1 MSESRSQVVLITG
14 GSEGIGAACADLF
27 ARKGWRV
34 SAVALPSDGFEEIAR
49 PGVLPITGDI
59 CDESVRKMAV
69 EKTLERFGAIDVL
82 INNAGVGLYAAPS
95 DASIPLTKRL
105 FDVNVFAPLALAQL
119 AIPIMRRQGRG
130 TIVNLGSVGG
140 RVALPWSVSYTA
152 SKFAIHSVNDSMRR
166 ELRRDGIHVMKVC
179 PGIVATK
186 FRENVL
192 GGVAPPEVS
201 AIQRVVTPQEVAAA
215 IARGIER
222 RKRTIYVPQVARLF
236 MAMEICAPW
245 LMDWY
250 VDTKWRKRE

>member
-1 MSESRSQVVLITG
+1 MSGSSSQVVLITG
-14 GSEGIGAACADLF
+14 GSEGIGAACVDLF
-27 ARKGWRV
+27 TRRGWRV
-34 SAVALPSDGFEEIAR
+34 AAVALPSDGFEEIAG
-49 PGVLPITGDI
+49 PAVLPITGDI
-59 CDESVRKMAV
+59 CDECVRKMAV
-69 EKTLERFGAIDVL
+69 EKTLDRFGAIDVL

-119 AIPIMRRQGRG
+119 AIPIMRRQGHG

-152 SKFAIHSVNDSMRR
+152 SKFALHSVNDSMRR

-179 PGIVATK
+179 PGIVATE

-192 GGVAPPEVS
+192 AGVAPPEVS

-222 RKRTIYVPQVARLF
+222 KKRTVYVPQVARLF

>member
-1 MSESRSQVVLITG
+1 MSELSSQVVLITG
-14 GSEGIGAACADLF
+14 GSEGIGAACVDLF
-27 ARKGWRV
+27 ARRGWRV
-34 SAVALPSDGFEEIAR
+34 AAVALPSDGFEEIAG
-49 PGVLPITGDI
+49 PAVLPITGDI
-59 CDESVRKMAV
+59 CDECVRKLAV
-69 EKTLERFGAIDVL
+69 EKTLERFGAIDAL

-119 AIPIMRRQGRG
+119 TIPIMRRQGNG

-152 SKFAIHSVNDSMRR
+152 SKFAMHSVNDSMRR

-179 PGIVATK
+179 PGIVGTK

-201 AIQRVVTPQEVAAA
+201 AIQRVVTPQEVAEA

-222 RKRTIYVPQVARLF
+222 KKRTVYVPQVARLF

>member
-1 MSESRSQVVLITG
+1 MSGSTSRVVLITG
-14 GSEGIGAACADLF
+14 GSEGIGAACVNLF
-27 ARKGWRV
+27 TRMGWRV
-34 SAVALPSDGFEEIAR
+34 ATVALPFEGFEEIAE
-49 PGVLPITGDI
+49 PSVLPMVGDI
-59 CDESVRKMAV
+59 CDECVRKMAV
-69 EKTLERFGAIDVL
+69 EKTIERFGGIDVL

-119 AIPIMRRQGRG
+119 AIPVMRKQGRG
-130 TIVNLGSVGG
+130 TIVNVGSVGG

-152 SKFAIHSVNDSMRR
+152 SKFAVHSISDSMRR

-192 GGVAPPEVS
+192 DGIAPPEVS

-222 RKRTIYVPQVARLF
+222 KKRTVYVPSLARLF
-236 MAMEICAPW
+236 MAMEVCAPW